1 MALFNFVQASVV
13 PFFISLNLLE
23 LMEKFFVRKLT
34 MQSVVCNNRLT
45 GEVLA
50 ALDIHPI
57 DEHFSPAQGQSSKKY
72 FTLPIT
78 LVFQILQTVLHIF
91 VTLHC

>member
-1 MALFNFVQASVV
+1 V

-50 ALDIHPI
+50 VLDIHPI

-72 FTLPIT
+72 FTLPIM
-78 LVFQILQTVLHIF
+78 LVFQILHDSTSYFFNIALLASRF
-91 VTLHC
+91 T